1 MNRRWVAVACV
12 ATALFGAAPALAG
25 GRADHLICYK
35 MTDKFQ
41 ISAAA
46 DMIADLQP
54 QFSQR
59 GCTLVKPFEF
69 CVPATKDNVQPPPTA
84 PDVSG
89 QPLRQDYVC
98 YVAKCPKTDVPG
110 NQVLAD
116 QFGVRPVTKFQATKI
131 CVPATKFPVLCGTNG
146 GRSCN
151 GACPAGQQCVTSPN
165 GCNCQ
170 PAPCEG
176 SPDKAGVCGGTCT
189 DPLQICRKT
198 VTSAGKIVCACGEEP
213 PPPCGKNPLTGTC
226 GGDCTDPTLKCLPDA
241 NQNCVCSTPPTQ
253 FCAPVI
259 GAAPTCGGTCP
270 NPADQCTLTN
280 DSAHPCICQPGPCHQ
295 DPTTGQCTGFCDPAG
310 PGGTCHLEGTECVCG
325 PPPCGIDAATGQC
338 GGPCPD
344 GEICAVNAANQC
356 GCGSPCQTVG
366 QNVCGGGCPPGLV
379 CHLQGQDCTC
389 AQPPPCGFGAET
401 AGACGG
407 FCPAGTT
414 CDVRPTAAGLSCTC
428 Q

>member
-1 MNRRWVAVACV
+1 MAPELRWPKMPVAARLHARAHAVC
-12 ATALFGAAPALAG
+12 AG
-25 GRADHLICYK
+25 GAKSPCRVAQRVPSLTLKEDFYV
-35 MTDKFQ
+35 Q
-41 ISAAA
+41 IFLDPFVSRRK
-46 DMIADLQP
+46 L
-54 QFSQR
+54 R
-59 GCTLVKPFEF
+59 GTLVKPFEF

-280 DSAHPCICQPGPCHQ
+280 
-295 DPTTGQCTGFCDPAG
+295 
-310 PGGTCHLEGTECVCG
+310 
-325 PPPCGIDAATGQC
+325 
-338 GGPCPD
+338 
-344 GEICAVNAANQC
+344 
-356 GCGSPCQTVG
+356 
-366 QNVCGGGCPPGLV
+366 
-379 CHLQGQDCTC
+379 
-389 AQPPPCGFGAET
+389 
-401 AGACGG
+401 
-407 FCPAGTT
+407 
-414 CDVRPTAAGLSCTC
+414 
-428 Q
+428 